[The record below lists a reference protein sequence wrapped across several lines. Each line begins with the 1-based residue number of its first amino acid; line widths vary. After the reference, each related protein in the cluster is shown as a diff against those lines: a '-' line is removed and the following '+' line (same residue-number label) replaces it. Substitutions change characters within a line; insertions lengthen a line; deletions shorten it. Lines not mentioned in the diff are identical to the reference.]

1 MRTLVASAL
10 VVSVS
15 LMGCF
20 PHSARNR
27 AIAEITEGALVAG
40 GVVLEAGVTTQ
51 ADCQAQTGMG
61 CSSSSGAAGGIG
73 LGMILLGLV
82 GFIATISSSDDKPT
96 PPAIDIKATPTALEP
111 VAAPA
116 PIAPAPTTPAPAGS
130 GA

>member
-1 MRTLVASAL
+1 MRSVVASAL

-27 AIAEITEGALVAG
+27 VIAEITEGALVAG
-40 GVVLEAGVTTQ
+40 GVALEAGTTTQ
-51 ADCQAQTGMG
+51 ADCQAQTGGMN
-61 CSSSSGAAGGIG
+61 CSSSSGVAGGLG
-73 LGMILLGLV
+73 LGMILVGLV
-82 GFIATISSSDDKPT
+82 GFIATISSSDDKPP
-96 PPAIDIKATPTALEP
+96 PPAIDIKATPAPLEP

-116 PIAPAPTTPAPAGS
+116 TPVPTPVPVPVGS